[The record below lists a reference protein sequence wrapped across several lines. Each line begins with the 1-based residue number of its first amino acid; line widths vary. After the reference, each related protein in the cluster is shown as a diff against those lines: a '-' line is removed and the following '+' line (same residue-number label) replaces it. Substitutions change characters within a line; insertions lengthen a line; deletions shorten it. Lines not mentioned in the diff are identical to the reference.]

1 MEVINYHWQWS
12 IYFGPRV
19 SYMHIILLYF
29 FSGRLQI
36 GSITSL
42 WTIVSDCLSVGR
54 SVCRSFVI
62 SYEKEASFTSMLPL
76 EHLFFP
82 IFLSNFVPGF
92 LSLSS
97 LDYKKIVM
105 YIYCIY
111 IVGMN
116 IVWIRSWHSTF
127 LCVEWVCSEQYTV
140 LSTYNIYSIY
150 IPSWFRLL
158 CICLNRFPEICFV
171 LICIL

>member
-1 MEVINYHWQWS
+1 MRHATHYMHTSPSEKILFTLVMEVINYHWQWS

-29 FSGRLQI
+29 FSGRPQI
-36 GSITSL
+36 GRITSL

-92 LSLSS
+92 LSLSF
-97 LDYKKIVM
+97 LDYKKNSHVHILYIHSWNEHCVDSILAQHFSLCRM
-105 YIYCIY
+105 SLFRTIYC
-111 IVGMN
+111 
-116 IVWIRSWHSTF
+116 
-127 LCVEWVCSEQYTV
+127 TV
-140 LSTYNIYSIY
+140 HL
-150 IPSWFRLL
+150 
-158 CICLNRFPEICFV
+158 
-171 LICIL
+171 